1 MATSTYWC
9 KKLFL
14 PSSSVKQATQASSQ
28 NQAEG
33 QFNCIKEINIIKT
46 ITVYVLSYKDGN
58 ITVYTAVIQF

>member
-9 KKLFL
+9 KKLFP
-14 PSSSVKQATQASSQ
+14 PSSAKQATQASSQ